1 MLIRVF
7 LAITM
12 PVADV
17 HGDICAQND
26 TSPTLCEAPA
36 AWGVGYFY
44 FIFWCSCLLVF
55 NPHPVQIPI
64 LHANLV
70 QVQLASRRSS
80 AESARLRGLEQA
92 RAGHTQA
99 SWCLEGWQEPSDGCA
114 LVGACPSFGSTL
126 FALLQSSAVEAY
138 HTRIPA
144 ENCCL
149 AKALQAPVG
158 CCELKVVLK

>member
-44 FIFWCSCLLVF
+44 FIFRCSCLQGF
-55 NPHPVQIPI
+55 NPHPVLIAKLPF
-64 LHANLV
+64 NLAW
-70 QVQLASRRSS
+70 VQLAGSCLYGESGRLRRSGAGQGRPYTGVQVPGEL
-80 AESARLRGLEQA
+80 AESLWWLCSRGYMPKMC
-92 RAGHTQA
+92 HI
-99 SWCLEGWQEPSDGCA
+99 CA
-114 LVGACPSFGSTL
+114 TSLNAM
-126 FALLQSSAVEAY
+126 LQSSAVEAH
-138 HTRIPA
+138 HTRIRQKKWLP
-144 ENCCL
+144 
-149 AKALQAPVG
+149 
-158 CCELKVVLK
+158 